1 MVTQSKIHKTVMKQ
15 IFWRLNSFLIFSRSF
30 IDPNVPKENQN
41 NPENMEETLVS
52 AMKETISTKE
62 LVDENGGIEMEYEI
76 DVETEQFEMTQMPK
90 LSHGIYLH
98 DFRVCT
104 YL

>member
-1 MVTQSKIHKTVMKQ
+1 
-15 IFWRLNSFLIFSRSF
+15 
-30 IDPNVPKENQN
+30 
-41 NPENMEETLVS
+41 MEETLVS

-98 DFRVCT
+98 DFRVST
-104 YL
+104 DLLK